1 MRHHGRKHPYLAYQ
15 NQDSDCATGFPL
27 CNARCDQCVRLVSIE
42 GGKTLRKRLAELG
55 LSAGDEVRVV
65 QRHGRGPLILAV
77 KEDTRMA
84 IGRGMAEKILVST
97 VKNP

>member
-1 MRHHGRKHPYLAYQ
+1 MRRHRRKHHHSPYR
-15 NQDSDCATGFPL
+15 NQDFDCTTCFPL

-55 LSAGDEVRVV
+55 LSSGDEIRVV
-65 QRHGRGPLILAV
+65 QRHGHGPLILAV

-84 IGRGMAEKILVST
+84 IGRGMAEKILVNK
-97 VKNP
+97 VKNL